1 MATNQQAGINPQA
14 VRSHARG
21 RRFWGFLIAPWPVG
35 VLLGLASGLV
45 FGVGMAVGIAS
56 GLAIALGLNFVW
68 VVVVLAIDDGD
79 VDDRAREAV
88 IGEDAEGS
96 QQTHAIGA
104 NRTEAPEPG
113 VDTGDRAPKPAA

>member
-21 RRFWGFLIAPWPVG
+21 KRFWSFLIAPWPIG
-35 VLLGLASGLV
+35 VLLGLASSLV

-79 VDDRAREAV
+79 VDDRAHEAV
-88 IGEDAEGS
+88 VREKAGHEAARSDEDSEPAAS
-96 QQTHAIGA
+96 TA
-104 NRTEAPEPG
+104 NR
-113 VDTGDRAPKPAA
+113 R